1 MGPLHSHSRCA
12 DCPLIHLHRYF
23 PPQALLHQ
31 LAHGLRVVFVVAL
44 QEHQFGDGTLYGHV
58 APTDDT
64 SLLQVIA
71 AVVARHLDRSLQ
83 ALTDIDDH
91 LAVFR
96 TLAEG
101 VEQPGTLRGITRAEG
116 AHDDGFQIRCVD
128 DMADE
133 VFANAGEEGE
143 DDDVVVKSEVGRH
156 GL

>member
-64 SLLQVIA
+64 SLLQMIA

-83 ALTDIDDH
+83 ALADIDDH

-101 VEQPGTLRGITRAEG
+101 VEQPRTLRGITRAEG

-133 VFANAGEEGE
+133 VFANAWKEGE